1 MARTPAPLPW
11 IVSLCVAGAM
21 ALAAAPAAA
30 QQAKVLNDGKVE
42 FEANC
47 AACHGKSAM
56 GDGKMAELLT
66 ARPPDLTRLA
76 QRNGGVF
83 PFWQVYDTIG
93 GDTPARAHALTPMPL
108 WGKRFRA
115 EEEQFYYAPA
125 HVRILLITHYLESI
139 QEK

>member
-1 MARTPAPLPW
+1 MARTFAPLPW
-11 IVSLCVAGAM
+11 IVSLCLAGA
-21 ALAAAPAAA
+21 AVLGAAPASA
-30 QQAKVLNDGKVE
+30 QQAKVLEDGKVE
-42 FEANC
+42 FEENC

-56 GDGKMAELLT
+56 GEGPMAELLT

-83 PFWQVYDTIG
+83 PFWQVYATIG
-93 GDTPARAHALTPMPL
+93 GDTPSRAHQLSPMPL

-115 EEEQFYYAPA
+115 EEEMFYYAPA